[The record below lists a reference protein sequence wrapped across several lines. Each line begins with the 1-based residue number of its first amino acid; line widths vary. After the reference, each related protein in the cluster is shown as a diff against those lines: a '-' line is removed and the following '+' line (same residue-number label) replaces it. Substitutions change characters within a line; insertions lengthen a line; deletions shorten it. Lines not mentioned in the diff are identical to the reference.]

1 MKQKLAL
8 LIGVLLLFI
17 VLAGLNAANYTQK
30 EKTPDTEINP
40 NRSTYNSGA
49 TGTQAYYALLAETG
63 RNVTRWQEPPSAL
76 LTARRKPAV
85 FVVTG
90 AVRRPFTDLEV
101 EHLLR
106 WVSEG
111 GRLVLI
117 DRMPAKAL
125 VATTGNWNL
134 SLAGDV
140 HGDVMFVDPT
150 DQKQMIEGAAAVKPV
165 QPTVITQSINAAQ
178 PSRFAASIRFEP
190 IAVGEET
197 QMRAQVESGLA
208 PPPAAVSTPSIDNK
222 NGVVY
227 GIPTRTPLPE
237 TYDPPP
243 DVEPVETDALN
254 GPVVHLATG
263 DKNLVVEAPYG
274 SGRILLLAD
283 PYIISNGGIGLVDNA
298 QLGINLVSV
307 ANGQV
312 AFDEF
317 HQGYGSDNNRF
328 LQFFEGT
335 PVVGIFLQLIL
346 LVGLL
351 FFSQSRRFARAV
363 PEPEPDRLSKL
374 EYVAAMAELQ
384 NRTQAWDLGVE
395 NIYTEFR
402 RRAGRAVGVDN
413 TATARELA
421 ARIAERTATDAAAIE
436 RTLFMC
442 EEIIR
447 GEPTNKSE
455 VLRLTGE
462 LRQIEDKLGISRARK
477 PRG

>member
-1 MKQKLAL
+1 MKQKLAI
-8 LIGVLLLFI
+8 LIGVILLFV

-30 EKTPDTEINP
+30 EKTLDTEAAP

-49 TGTQAYYALLAETG
+49 TGTQAFYTLLAETG
-63 RNVTRWQEPPSAL
+63 RNVTRWQEPPAAL
-76 LTARRKPAV
+76 LTARKKPNV
-85 FVVTG
+85 FIVTG
-90 AVRRPFTDLEV
+90 TVRRGFNDLDV

-117 DRMPAKAL
+117 DRAPTEGL
-125 VATTGNWNL
+125 VTTTGNWKVL
-134 SLAGDV
+134 LESEE
-140 HGDVMFVDPT
+140 HGELYVVDPT
-150 DQKQMIEGAAAVKPV
+150 DQKQMIGDESAVRPV
-165 QPTVITQSINAAQ
+165 QPTIFTHSINAVQ
-178 PSRFAASIRFEP
+178 PSKFASSITFEHYEQDRP
-190 IAVGEET
+190 VFRG
-197 QMRAQVESGLA
+197 SGTLNEA
-208 PPPAAVSTPSIDNK
+208 PPPAKATPNIDNE

-227 GIPTRTPLPE
+227 GIPTRTPVPTPE
-237 TYDPPP
+237 AEA
-243 DVEPVETDALN
+243 EPVESTALVA
-254 GPVVHLATG
+254 PVVHLAAG
-263 DKNLVVEAPYG
+263 DKNLVVEVPYG
-274 SGRILLLAD
+274 GGRIVFLAD
-283 PYIISNGGIGLVDNA
+283 PYIVSNGGIGLVDNA
-298 QLGINLVSV
+298 QLGINLVATHDGV
-307 ANGQV
+307 V

-317 HQGYGSDNNRF
+317 HQGYGADNNRF

-335 PVVGIFLQLIL
+335 PVVGIFLQVVL

-384 NRTQAWDLGVE
+384 NRTRAWDLAIE

-413 TATARELA
+413 TTTVRDLA
-421 ARIAERTATDAAAIE
+421 ARIAERTPLAAVSVE
-436 RTLFMC
+436 RTLFAC

-462 LRQIEDKLGISRARK
+462 LRVIEEKLGIARTRK
-477 PRG
+477 QTG